1 MQQKRVYTYNDAGK
15 LSEISYPLSDGT
27 VTQKVVFRFDEKYSV
42 TEEQTYNESNKL
54 VKRIIYKYDDKGNV
68 TRTTTYAVSQKF
80 GTTVNELIDINEY
93 SYTYGN
99 SSSANSDAK

>member
-1 MQQKRVYTYNDAGK
+1 M
-15 LSEISYPLSDGT
+15 
-27 VTQKVVFRFDEKYSV
+27 FRFDEKYSV

-80 GTTVNELIDINEY
+80 GTTVNELIEINEY